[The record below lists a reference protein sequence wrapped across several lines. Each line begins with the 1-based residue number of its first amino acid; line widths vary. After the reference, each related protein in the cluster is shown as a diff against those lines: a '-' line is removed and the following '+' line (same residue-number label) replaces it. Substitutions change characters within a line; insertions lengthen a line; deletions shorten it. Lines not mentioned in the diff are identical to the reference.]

1 MAING
6 DGGRAIAIM
15 WALTAA
21 TLVFVILRLHVR
33 QTLKI
38 TGVDDYVYCLA
49 FVSLSRNELVAL
61 HSNIVGLPKLFL
73 LCYTVFTTISAA
85 YGFGQKMADIKD
97 PQDIVDA
104 KLFGVIGQIF
114 AIVGMAVAKCSL
126 GLFFLRIVQLRWHKA
141 LIWLVMGFLMATSI
155 SDCFVFM
162 LHCTPPGYL
171 WDDRIKGGYCH
182 IDHMPASLLVCSMLS
197 GSLKATENSKD
208 LHFQSSLRHC

>member
-6 DGGRAIAIM
+6 DAGRAIAIM

-38 TGVDDYVYCLA
+38 TGVDDYVYCL
-49 FVSLSRNELVAL
+49 
-61 HSNIVGLPKLFL
+61 LFL

-85 YGFGQKMADIKD
+85 YGFGQKTADIID

-155 SDCFVFM
+155 SDCFVFL

-182 IDHMPASLLVCSMLS
+182 IDHMPTSLLVCSMLS
-197 GSLKATENSKD
+197 GSLKATENSKG